1 MIFLGVNASKLAANQ
16 DALARNH
23 ALLASNA
30 LPVFGAAYPTKPVRF
45 IVPFP
50 PGGPVDATARGFGQP
65 LSEMWGQQT
74 VIDNRAGAGG
84 ILGAQ
89 IASKSPA
96 DGYNIFVCS
105 IHHSVL
111 PGLRSDLPYDI
122 LKDFVPVTFAAS
134 FPIILV
140 AHPSMPFKNVKELI
154 AYAKANPG
162 KLTYSSA
169 GTGGG
174 THLAG
179 ELFKSIAGVEMV
191 HVPYKGSAPAMADL
205 LGGQVQLMFSDAP
218 TAMPQ
223 IKSGKVRALGVGS
236 PKRSALAPDLPTIAE
251 AGVPGYDADNW
262 WGVVGPAGMPQE
274 VVGKLIAEITAVQ
287 DTRELQETL
296 DREGARV
303 VKRTGG
309 DFGRMIS
316 DEIAKWAK
324 VVKDGKIQL
333 E

>member
-1 MIFLGVNASKLAANQ
+1 MTFLTRREFLCGAG
-16 DALARNH
+16 

-30 LPVFGAAYPTKPVRF
+30 LPVFGAAYPIKPVRF

-65 LSEMWGQQT
+65 LSEMWGQQA

-140 AHPSMPFKNVKELI
+140 AHPSTPFKNVKELI

-179 ELFKSIAGVEMV
+179 ELFKSIAGVEIV
-191 HVPYKGSAPAMADL
+191 HIPYKGSAPAMGDL

-218 TAMPQ
+218 TAIPQ

-236 PKRSALAPDLPTIAE
+236 PKRSALASDLPTIAE
-251 AGVPGYDADNW
+251 AGVKGYDAYSWAGVMAPVGTPKEIVDKLSADIGLALSKPDVHKRLMEIGAEPAPGTPAQFGAFLKREIDK
-262 WGVVGPAGMPQE
+262 WG
-274 VVGKLIAEITAVQ
+274 
-287 DTRELQETL
+287 
-296 DREGARV
+296 
-303 VKRTGG
+303 
-309 DFGRMIS
+309 
-316 DEIAKWAK
+316 K
-324 VVKDGKIQL
+324 VVKDAKVQVD
-333 E
+333 